1 MFWKKKK
8 SRLEILRET
17 VGGHAHDALEAAQ
30 EVIKHASGAVQEKL
44 ENAPDKIGEL
54 KENAGET
61 LGETF
66 ARLQGAVSTLGSTLG
81 STAAVVKK
89 GAQVKASHLGE
100 VASHLGEETSHRLED
115 ARHLAE
121 DKRDAIGKSLKK
133 KLAKKHDQV
142 EAKVEEKKE
151 AGRAHIPEVVI
162 NDGNDKWIW
171 LGVGIL
177 IGAIIGILAAP
188 SSGRRNRALLRDK
201 IAKGANQASGLG
213 EAASRKA
220 HDLSNRAE
228 GVAHKVAEKV
238 NAKINGDSDDADDV
252 TIADRVR
259 TAFGRLDAAQGL
271 ERINIESSDGVVTLR
286 GPIMSEATQ
295 VALVAA
301 AQKVAG
307 VREVISDLLVDDET
321 EETFVG

>member
-8 SRLEILRET
+8 SRLEILKET
-17 VGGHAHDALEAAQ
+17 VGSHAHDALEAAQ
-30 EVIKHASGAVQEKL
+30 GVLQHASGAVHEKL
-44 ENAPDKIGEL
+44 ENAPEKIGDL
-54 KENAGET
+54 KESASET
-61 LGETF
+61 LGETIS
-66 ARLQGAVSTLGSTLG
+66 RLQGAVSTLGSTLG

-100 VASHLGEETSHRLED
+100 AASHLGEETSHRLED

-121 DKRDAIGKSLKK
+121 DKRATIEKSLKK
-133 KLAKKHDQV
+133 KLAKKHEQ
-142 EAKVEEKKE
+142 VEEKKE
-151 AGRAHIPEVVI
+151 VVRAHVPEVVI

-201 IAKGANQASGLG
+201 IAKGAHKAGDLG
-213 EAASRKA
+213 GAAASKA
-220 HDLSNRAE
+220 HDLSNRVE

-238 NAKINGDSDDADDV
+238 NTKVNGDSDDADDV

-271 ERINIESSDGVVTLR
+271 ERINIDSNDGVVTLR
-286 GPIMSEATQ
+286 GPIVSEATQ

-307 VREVISDLLVDDET
+307 VREVISDLLVEDET
-321 EETFVG
+321 EQTFVG